1 MLTPAAVQGSWQQR
15 SPRRGMSAPAA
26 CAFPLFRER
35 FLLQPLTAGD
45 GAPELSAPLPAPTGP
60 ASDPALSPT
69 KAASRMGNLRVLD
82 LRALPRDDGP
92 PTELRAR
99 KEKLAHYERQCSR
112 VGDGLYVGAEW
123 VAKSRQALADAGIT
137 HVVNCVG
144 FLYPPYFEAELAYQ
158 TLYLQGAL
166 WGCLAAQSLQDVK
179 PCSWMLEMAPECC
192 VEESAGHR
200 EPTWLLPHPLQPCTC
215 RHAGGGHPVRAV

>member
-1 MLTPAAVQGSWQQR
+1 
-15 SPRRGMSAPAA
+15 MSAPAA

-35 FLLQPLTAGD
+35 FLLQPLSG
-45 GAPELSAPLPAPTGP
+45 GGGNAPELGLGGACGGPPAPG
-60 ASDPALSPT
+60 DPALSPT

-99 KEKLAHYERQCSR
+99 KEKLAHFERQCSR
-112 VGDGLYVGAEW
+112 VAEGLYVGAEW
-123 VAKSRQALADAGIT
+123 VAKSREALAAAGIT

-158 TLYLQGAL
+158 TLYLQGAAAGGVAV
-166 WGCLAAQSLQDVK
+166 GCCTAAPRRAGRCRQRGAAVSAARRGERR
-179 PCSWMLEMAPECC
+179 PRAAHAFRRAAAAP
-192 VEESAGHR
+192 AA
-200 EPTWLLPHPLQPCTC
+200 C
-215 RHAGGGHPVRAV
+215 RHAWRGHPVRALRRV